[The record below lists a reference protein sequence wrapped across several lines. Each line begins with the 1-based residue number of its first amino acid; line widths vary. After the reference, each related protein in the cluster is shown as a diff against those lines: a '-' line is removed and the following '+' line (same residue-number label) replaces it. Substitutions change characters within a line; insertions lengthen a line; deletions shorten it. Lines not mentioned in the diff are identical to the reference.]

1 MSVSKSRI
9 KILYLSSFSDV
20 DKGGQISLYNLVKRL
35 DRTVFEPSVLC
46 PNEGAFTAL
55 LSRKGIPI
63 KILDFPPLRVR
74 NLILILR
81 AALRFRRIVLKG
93 GFSLIHSD
101 APRNTLISAISLI
114 FTKKKL
120 VWHARVSNRDPIY
133 DPMNKHLVS
142 KIICVSQAVKG
153 RFEPCPSSKCVV
165 IYNGVDPFKFFPKS
179 SRGQFK
185 QEVGISNDNILVLTI
200 MQVIPEKGAEEFVQA
215 AVSLCQKKTNVS
227 FAVVGVGSDNAYIEK
242 LRGITDP
249 FKDRVLFVG
258 YRRDIADILNDTDIF
273 VLPSRY
279 LEGLPRV
286 VIEAMA
292 CGVPVVGT
300 DVEGTNEAV
309 VQDETGLLV
318 PARNVDKLTKSIER
332 LIDDQRLR
340 EQFGKN
346 GRKRAHEFFGI
357 EEHVKK
363 IEKLYKELMLG
374 EC

>member
-9 KILYLSSFSDV
+9 KILYLSSFSDL

-63 KILDFPPLRVR
+63 KFLDFPLLRVR
-74 NLILILR
+74 NSLQILR
-81 AALRFRRIVLKG
+81 AALLFRKTVLKG
-93 GFSLIHSD
+93 GFSLIHTD
-101 APRNTLISAISLI
+101 APRNTFLGSVSLI
-114 FTKKKL
+114 FTRKKV
-120 VWHARVSNRDPIY
+120 VWHVRVSNRDPIF
-133 DPMNKHLVS
+133 DRINPCLVS
-142 KIICVSQAVKG
+142 KIICVSQAVKR
-153 RFEPCPSSKCVV
+153 RFAPCRSSKCVV
-165 IYNGVDPFKFFPKS
+165 VYNGVDPFKFFPKS

-185 QEVGISNDNILVLTI
+185 QEVGISSDNILVLTI

-227 FAVVGVGSDNAYIEK
+227 FAVVGVGSDDAYIEK

-273 VLPSRY
+273 VLPSWR
-279 LEGLPRV
+279 EGLPRV

-309 VQDETGLLV
+309 VHDETGLLV

-346 GRKRAHEFFGI
+346 GSKMAHGFFGI
-357 EEHVKK
+357 EKHVKK
-363 IEKLYKELMLG
+363 LEKLYKELMLG
-374 EC
+374 GC